1 MGRHK
6 EYSEQAFRLCI
17 TLITF
22 STFLLIVTGKHLP
35 NIPKSINTE
44 SNQPSYVKAE
54 SVISSSVP
62 IRQSLGIFIVTAYC
76 PNECCCGD
84 YADGITASGH
94 KIQKG
99 DKFCATDP
107 RITFHLKLD
116 IEEYGIVQIEDRGG
130 KIKGNKIDVFFWTHE
145 EALEWKGD
153 IPIHI
158 PVPSRPLYNQQRQG
172 LHQTTPHYPH
182 SLTLTY

>member
-1 MGRHK
+1 MNNSKRNAI
-6 EYSEQAFRLCI
+6 AFLMCLAVSVLVFYAIDKIEKLNSILEI
-17 TLITF
+17 TDT
-22 STFLLIVTGKHLP
+22 K
-35 NIPKSINTE
+35 
-44 SNQPSYVKAE
+44 SNQPSDAEAE
-54 SVISSSVP
+54 SVTPSSVP
-62 IRQSLGIFIVTAYC
+62 IRRSLGIYIVTAYC

-94 KIQKG
+94 KIIEG

-145 EALEWKGD
+145 EALEWGVQE
-153 IPIHI
+153 IEIFCW
-158 PVPSRPLYNQQRQG
+158 VQG
-172 LHQTTPHYPH
+172 E
-182 SLTLTY
+182 